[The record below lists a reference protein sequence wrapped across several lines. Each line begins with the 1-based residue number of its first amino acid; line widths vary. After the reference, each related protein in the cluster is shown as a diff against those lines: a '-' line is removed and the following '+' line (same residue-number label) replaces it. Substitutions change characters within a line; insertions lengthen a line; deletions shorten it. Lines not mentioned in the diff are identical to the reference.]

1 MKRFTISTLVFL
13 SIAVTLAA
21 LESMPVPDLMTPLVS
36 AFEALETLIRN

>member
-1 MKRFTISTLVFL
+1 MKQFTISTLVFL

-36 AFEALETLIRN
+36 AFEALETLFN